1 MEQAIKIGMSK
12 EDIIVDGLVATIGAN
27 PRAAI
32 ECYETFS
39 YCKNELGLPTACG
52 LSNISFGLPERTY
65 VNTAFLTMAIA
76 HGLTMAIANPSQEL
90 LMNAAFA
97 SDLLLAREESDIRY
111 IERMNM
117 LAEKYAGQER
127 VLVPV
132 KKRRR
137 MIRQN
142 LDHRKEE
149 VLFLKLF

>member
-1 MEQAIKIGMSK
+1 M
-12 EDIIVDGLVATIGAN
+12 
-27 PRAAI
+27 
-32 ECYETFS
+32 
-39 YCKNELGLPTACG
+39 
-52 LSNISFGLPERTY
+52 
-65 VNTAFLTMAIA
+65 NTAFLTMAIA

-132 KKRRR
+132 KNAAADDQAKPGS
-137 MIRQN
+137 Q
-142 LDHRKEE
+142 EG
-149 VLFLKLF
+149 

>member
-1 MEQAIKIGMSK
+1 
-12 EDIIVDGLVATIGAN
+12 
-27 PRAAI
+27 
-32 ECYETFS
+32 
-39 YCKNELGLPTACG
+39 
-52 LSNISFGLPERTY
+52 
-65 VNTAFLTMAIA
+65 MAIA